1 MRPDETQ
8 AWLDAASTPVRRSF
22 ACDCAERI
30 MQRYEERFGRP
41 VPDRDLI
48 EDVILRVRLG
58 VDGDAPELLEYATRH
73 APPARDLA
81 TALALALSPIAQA
94 WEIALLLPELCA
106 TPDDAEDERRWMR
119 QKLHAALSAAQQTV
133 LPPSSAEVTR
143 NLKALP
149 SDSPAT
155 PGTRRR

>member
-1 MRPDETQ
+1 MWTRVEGAAKLLSMIRPPPSPESVTQ
-8 AWLDAASTPVRRSF
+8 RPSQRLCPAGHTTAQRPST
-22 ACDCAERI
+22 
-30 MQRYEERFGRP
+30 Q
-41 VPDRDLI
+41 
-48 EDVILRVRLG
+48 
-58 VDGDAPELLEYATRH
+58 
-73 APPARDLA
+73 
-81 TALALALSPIAQA
+81 LSPIAQA

-133 LPPSSAEVTR
+133 LPPSSADVTR